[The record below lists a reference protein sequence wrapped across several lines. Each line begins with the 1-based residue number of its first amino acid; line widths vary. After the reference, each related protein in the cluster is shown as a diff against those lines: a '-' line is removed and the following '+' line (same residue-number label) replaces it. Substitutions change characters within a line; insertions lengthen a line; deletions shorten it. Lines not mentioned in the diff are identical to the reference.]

1 MARQVF
7 KQRAYTEIKKKL
19 INCEYKP
26 GTWLN
31 ETALSVELGIS
42 RTPIREALTLI
53 EQEGFIRIKPK
64 RGIFVSEISLAGVK
78 QVFQVRK
85 ELEPVLLRI
94 AAPRLPPEKLAEFKK
109 RFTQKAPTVQDAIWL
124 DARMHLFIIEHSGN
138 RFFIEIMY
146 KVFEENMRIIISSRE
161 NQAEIHDARAEHVE
175 LLDLLIAGKVEDATK
190 AMARHLIHCE
200 RAALE
205 SFYNSSHVD
214 SLDAPL
220 RYQTALTQMSAF

>member
-1 MARQVF
+1 MAKQVF
-7 KQRAYTEIKKKL
+7 KQRAYAEIKKKL
-19 INCEYKP
+19 INCDYKP

-53 EQEGFIRIKPK
+53 EQEGFISIKPK
-64 RGIFVSEISLAGVK
+64 KGIFVSEISLTNVK
-78 QVFQVRK
+78 QVFQARK

-94 AAPRLPPEKLAEFKK
+94 ATPRLPPEKLAEFRE
-109 RFTQKAPTVQDAIWL
+109 RFTGKAPPVQDAMWL
-124 DARMHLFIIEHSGN
+124 DAKMHLFIIEHSGN

-146 KVFEENMRIIISSRE
+146 KIFEENMRIIISSRE

-175 LLDLLIAGKVEDATK
+175 ILDLLIAGKIEDAVK
-190 AMARHLIHCE
+190 AMVEHLRHCE

-214 SLDAPL
+214 SLLLPSH
-220 RYQTALTQMSAF
+220 YQTSLTQMSAG